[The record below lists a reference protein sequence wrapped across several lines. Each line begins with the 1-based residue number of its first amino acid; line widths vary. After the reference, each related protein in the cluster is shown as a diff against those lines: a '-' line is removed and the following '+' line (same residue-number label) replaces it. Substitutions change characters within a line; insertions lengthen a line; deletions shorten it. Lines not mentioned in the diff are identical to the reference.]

1 MAKSFDE
8 SLILALALRN
18 RGGSGTTNYNDLE
31 NKPKIEGK
39 TLQGNV
45 SLSDIG
51 YEDATDDEFATEVL
65 DKIWAE

>member
-8 SLILALALRN
+8 SLILALASRK

-31 NKPKIEGK
+31 NKPSIEGK

-45 SLSDIG
+45 KLSDIG
-51 YEDATDDEFATEVL
+51 YEDATDDEFAAEVL
-65 DKIWAE
+65 NKIWAE